1 MPEYEKNPA
10 IGSIIIALVGAIL
23 VGTFI
28 YFAEFSDPPWP
39 KTNIDGFCDA
49 CGEAIPGGG
58 LQYTDSEGRELCWKH
73 GPFRVW

>member
-1 MPEYEKNPA
+1 MQIKNLEV
-10 IGSIIIALVGAIL
+10 GSIIIALVGTIL
-23 VGTFI
+23 AGTFI
-28 YFAEFSDPPWP
+28 YFAEFRDPPWP